1 MHLRFL
7 LIFNGKF
14 GGVGRLIVRQ
24 ICSLRSYQIREISN
38 KLCLTI
44 HKDIEQ
50 SVLFQFRACYSKCG
64 PRVLAFPGSF
74 LEGGFWSL
82 AQHIVPQD
90 RSNFSTISGIS
101 WIEICL
107 HRHRAPVRMGNRIR
121 EQFLSFSNRF
131 SLVRLDAY

>member
-90 RSNFSTISGIS
+90 
-101 WIEICL
+101 L
-107 HRHRAPVRMGNRIR
+107 
-121 EQFLSFSNRF
+121 QFNKIFRCSFIHYCF
-131 SLVRLDAY
+131 LEGLVKALVSKHDCALESPGKL